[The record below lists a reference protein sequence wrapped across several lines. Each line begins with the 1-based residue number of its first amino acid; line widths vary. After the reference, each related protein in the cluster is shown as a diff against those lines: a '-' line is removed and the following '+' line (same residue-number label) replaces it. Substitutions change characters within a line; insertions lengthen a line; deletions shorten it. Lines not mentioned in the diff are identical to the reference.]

1 LKLQL
6 VRIAGVFFARRIAM
20 QRTLLALALAMIA
33 GAASAQE
40 IETGQIESG
49 PAAMSAKQD
58 IERAGYR
65 DVRGLAQDSEGVWHG
80 RALRGNTEIQLLVE
94 PDGNVEVNR

>member
-1 LKLQL
+1 MKSL
-6 VRIAGVFFARRIAM
+6 
-20 QRTLLALALAMIA
+20 LLALALATIA

-40 IETGQIESG
+40 IEIGRE
-49 PAAMSAKQD
+49 ALSARQD

-80 RALRGNTEIQLLVE
+80 RALRGNTEIQLLVD
-94 PDGNVEVNR
+94 PDGNVSISR